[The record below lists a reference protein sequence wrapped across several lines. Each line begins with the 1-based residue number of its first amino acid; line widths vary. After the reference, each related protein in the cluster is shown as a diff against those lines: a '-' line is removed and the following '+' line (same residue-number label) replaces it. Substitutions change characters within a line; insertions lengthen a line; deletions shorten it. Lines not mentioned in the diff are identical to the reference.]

1 LPPDQSAPHDDEP
14 DLLDQAMEFRLVR
27 GATNR
32 LRRFLGPS
40 CLISLVLYVVLVVLF
55 GKWINLPPVGM
66 FVLLIMLWVI
76 VLWIGIQVRK
86 TDPNEE

>member
-1 LPPDQSAPHDDEP
+1 
-14 DLLDQAMEFRLVR
+14 M
-27 GATNR
+27 
-32 LRRFLGPS
+32 GPS

-86 TDPNEE
+86 ADPNED